1 MPAAQSN
8 SHERRVAVLGA
19 GIMGCSVALMLA
31 RAGMNVTLIDREPGP
46 FAGASR
52 WNEGKIHLGYLY
64 SGDRTLATA
73 RGVVA
78 GGLLFKELMEE
89 LIGCSIDPA
98 ITPDDDLYL
107 VHRDSISSVEET
119 HQYYMDVT
127 ALVRKHQDAPRYL
140 VDASDASVQR
150 LSATDLSAVADQRRV
165 LAGFRVP
172 ERSVATQWIADRF
185 VETLQCEGR
194 IELAMRTHVSAVR
207 AASDSWEGDLCVE
220 AQPGISQRFDVVIN
234 ALWHGRI
241 EIDRTA
247 GVPPEPGWSH
257 RYRLSLF
264 VRTNQSVQG
273 PSAVLAT
280 GPFGDIKNY
289 NGRDFYLSWYPAG
302 LKIEAHTI
310 EPPATP
316 VLSRDEQQ
324 QLARSVFQQLEAYLP
339 WSRRIASAADVVTVG
354 GGWVFA
360 QGHGSLADRHATIH
374 QRDRFGIRQ
383 KGAYISVD
391 TGKYSMAPF
400 LAREVMNRINHV

>member
-1 MPAAQSN
+1 
-8 SHERRVAVLGA
+8 
-19 GIMGCSVALMLA
+19 
-31 RAGMNVTLIDREPGP
+31 
-46 FAGASR
+46 
-52 WNEGKIHLGYLY
+52 
-64 SGDRTLATA
+64 
-73 RGVVA
+73 
-78 GGLLFKELMEE
+78 
-89 LIGCSIDPA
+89 
-98 ITPDDDLYL
+98 
-107 VHRDSISSVEET
+107 
-119 HQYYMDVT
+119 
-127 ALVRKHQDAPRYL
+127 
-140 VDASDASVQR
+140 
-150 LSATDLSAVADQRRV
+150 
-165 LAGFRVP
+165 
-172 ERSVATQWIADRF
+172 
-185 VETLQCEGR
+185 
-194 IELAMRTHVSAVR
+194 MRTHVSAVR